1 MYADKWTCILP
12 QICQIPG
19 WGVVRSQHLK
29 EQGHSHKIQTIQKHK
44 HPQPTISLSLSKQNF
59 FCWRNPHLFSCKML
73 MGEAKNDQEYA
84 MINEGNRWLRRYSC
98 VWLLLNLPRPIHKTN
113 QAEEERERERE
124 ITTSHVH
131 PKQGFQNI
139 FASLIWFL
147 WRGYCATVSTC
158 KTINTL
164 KEEP

>member
-1 MYADKWTCILP
+1 MHADKWTCILP

-113 QAEEERERERE
+113 QAEEERERERSNYFPCTQNKVSRIYLLLWFDSFE
-124 ITTSHVH
+124 EDTVQQFQLA
-131 PKQGFQNI
+131 KQ
-139 FASLIWFL
+139 
-147 WRGYCATVSTC
+147 ST
-158 KTINTL
+158 
-164 KEEP
+164 P